1 MFVLKPSPRRLFFIF
16 QELRIASQLA
26 GTNYSKPEIEL
37 LMRLVDTDQDGLV
50 TFPEF
55 TSIIKE
61 DLLKNIE
68 ALFKIFD
75 TNGDGLLNRAE
86 VTEVL
91 KQLGEEVGEG
101 ELADWIARVHSDGL
115 VGLQQLKTFLA
126 ERNDSDS
133 SSDDE
138 DEIRLL

>member
-37 LMRLVDTDQDGLV
+37 LMRLVDTDQDGLL

-61 DLLKNIE
+61 DLLK
-68 ALFKIFD
+68 
-75 TNGDGLLNRAE
+75 
-86 VTEVL
+86 
-91 KQLGEEVGEG
+91 VGESDIPGAG
-101 ELADWIARVHSDGL
+101 EGLFARRDIQVHFHEFFAYFNPTQNKGIFRSTCL
-115 VGLQQLKTFLA
+115 LFN
-126 ERNDSDS
+126 RNWGESKCS
-133 SSDDE
+133 KE
-138 DEIRLL
+138 Q